1 MFAPPSPRTATFGSL
16 VSALSPPVL
25 FSSLCGAT
33 SLGDVASI
41 VLLLLLLTVY
51 GGSTYVHCVCVVGG
65 GEHNIIHYVHMQN
78 CLFSI

>member
-33 SLGDVASI
+33 LLGDVALI
-41 VLLLLLLTVY
+41 VLFLLTVY
-51 GGSTYVHCVCVVGG
+51 GVVHMYIVCVCCLCFMCMYIVCVVVGG
-65 GEHNIIHYVHMQN
+65 WGRA
-78 CLFSI
+78 